1 MEVIENLEKDV
12 TKVKEKMNKIKIQME
27 NLIKK
32 QMQSNF

>member
-12 TKVKEKMNKIKIQME
+12 TKVKEKMNKIKIQMD